1 MNATRRRI
9 LIADDDRDALAILVA
24 EARLIDPDADVRTA
38 STGYRALVA
47 CNDWRPD
54 LAVLDYQMPE
64 MTGLQAAGILR
75 ERGIRCEVVTSS
87 PISDEVA
94 RKTTAKDR
102 VVALLPVWMGVEH
115 PKSRSHARRDRT
127 LADVM
132 SSWWPLPGRARHA

>member
-1 MNATRRRI
+1 MSTTRRRI

-24 EARLIDPDADVRTA
+24 EVRAIDPDAEVRTA

-47 CNDWRPD
+47 CNEWRPD

-75 ERGIRCEVVTSS
+75 DRGIRCEVVTSS

-94 RKTTAKDR
+94 RKTSAKDR
-102 VVALLPVWMGVEH
+102 VVALLPIWMGVEH
-115 PKSRSHARRDRT
+115 PRARTHVKRDRT
-127 LADVM
+127 LAEMM
-132 SSWWPLPGRARHA
+132 STWWPLPGRAHHA